1 MDVSTAPRGNAVF
14 RLVKTVSD
22 AFAFPLKASHYIE
35 LVNPL
40 WADHTLQ
47 ARIEKVWDETSPAR
61 TLTLRPGGNWR
72 SFKPGQH
79 LRVGIPIGGRHF
91 TRDEMNER

>member
-40 WADHTLQ
+40 WADHTMQ
-47 ARIEKVWDETSPAR
+47 ARIEKVWDETSTAR
-61 TLTLRPGGNWR
+61 TPLPCL
-72 SFKPGQH
+72 H
-79 LRVGIPIGGRHF
+79 EIPAMSVPSALF
-91 TRDEMNER
+91 VYCCFADCDTQLERDF